1 MTEATIDD
9 IDRELIRNLQIDG
22 RTPYSQLAGLVG
34 LSDGATRQR
43 VNRLVSTGVINIVAV
58 TDPGKLGVGFQALLG
73 ITAEDDV
80 RKIAALVSAHESV
93 VYAVMTAGRFDLIA
107 EIIARD
113 TTAFMEV
120 SNTIRTMPGIR
131 TVETMPYLSI
141 TKEVYD
147 WGVG

>member
-1 MTEATIDD
+1 MTEPTIDD

-80 RKIAALVSAHESV
+80 RKIAAKVSSHEAV

-107 EIIARD
+107 EIITRD
-113 TTAFMEV
+113 TPAFMEV

-131 TVETMPYLSI
+131 TVEAMPYLGI